1 MTKIVFNGSN
11 RKGSSHFNDNT
22 MMVNHPDFS
31 NMGYSPIKQPFQ
43 NLKGDVKVN
52 FDTNLGQILY

>member
-11 RKGSSHFNDNT
+11 RKNSSHFNDNT
-22 MMVNHPDFS
+22 MMVNPDFS
-31 NMGYSPIKQPFQ
+31 NMGYSPIKQPYQ